1 MNQEAEEELKNFI
14 LVWTSAL
21 AALAYSYFASSAVP
35 RGALRLLSLL
45 PAVLLLSFLPL
56 RLSSFHLGGPT
67 VFFLVKPPREDKK
80 APGKSPKAALA
91 SVRLAVKV
99 FILVSVLRAYEYRP
113 RLHEYAILALYCVH
127 MYLELELVLAICAV
141 PASAAL
147 GLDLERQFDEPYL
160 ATSLQDFWGRRWN
173 LMVSSILRSTVYDPV
188 RRRLAPLVGARP
200 ASLPATVAAF
210 AVSGVMHEAIYYY
223 ITRARPT
230 WEVTW
235 FFVFH
240 GNCVAAEVAAKRWVG
255 GRWRMHRAASGV
267 LTVAFVA
274 VTGVRWFFPQLT
286 RNGVDEKVI
295 RECYAM
301 FDFVKCEVTR
311 LVFHIK
317 SGFVSGCPSATMM
330 MEGRSLWEAV
340 AQGWGRLELRDR
352 EEGGRGRA
360 YGAREGGP
368 TGWGVMDL
376 LKRQWINLWVKD
388 LFTDGWTKS
397 QRECISIPFVWT
409 AWILHLRVI
418 LPIANRSFGNPKGIF
433 SQRDRNQLVFCN
445 SGPSTNLFLIT
456 LVITATVCCWMMWA
470 IVYLAQM
477 KPLIVP
483 ILSDGE

>member
-67 VFFLVKPPREDKK
+67 VFFLVWLANSKLLLLSFHLGPLADAPGLLHFLSLASLPVKVKPPREDKK
-80 APGKSPKAALA
+80 APGKSPKSALA

-99 FILVSVLRAYEYRP
+99 LILVSVLRAYEYRP

-240 GNCVAAEVAAKRWVG
+240 GICVAAEVAAKRWTG

-267 LTVAFVA
+267 LTVAFLA

-311 LVFHIK
+311 FVFHIK
-317 SGFVSGCPSATMM
+317 SEFV
-330 MEGRSLWEAV
+330 
-340 AQGWGRLELRDR
+340 
-352 EEGGRGRA
+352 
-360 YGAREGGP
+360 
-368 TGWGVMDL
+368 
-376 LKRQWINLWVKD
+376 
-388 LFTDGWTKS
+388 
-397 QRECISIPFVWT
+397 
-409 AWILHLRVI
+409 
-418 LPIANRSFGNPKGIF
+418 
-433 SQRDRNQLVFCN
+433 
-445 SGPSTNLFLIT
+445 
-456 LVITATVCCWMMWA
+456 
-470 IVYLAQM
+470 
-477 KPLIVP
+477 
-483 ILSDGE
+483 